1 MPRPR
6 QRKSTTNRKEE
17 KRLKREQEEKEAAAQ
32 LEREKRARERK
43 TRMEWDALPTA
54 SGSGAGGRGGIPDPD
69 ALPEPDPDTKAY
81 FKRVSEQIDEMTA
94 LRQGKRETQWIVNDD
109 GEEVEEEL
117 EDERPLLLRS
127 ALESLSGHEVA
138 LAGDHETSVVL
149 EQMLYAM
156 DDFAKRVLL
165 DRFTGQ
171 FERLVKH
178 RHASHVLQTLFELAG
193 ETVDRETRGNV
204 APAPSSAGDAASDLP
219 TMTALLVSV
228 LAELLPTLS
237 ALIYDPFA
245 SHCVRILLL
254 VFSGVA
260 SSSADPKSRSKKSA
274 QFRKGQTA
282 SLGKNWLSDDV
293 SFTKDAKGKGKAGSS
308 SSAAS
313 QRFATPSEFA
323 DALKALYAALD
334 ELDTS
339 GVDHAGHALPTA
351 VVAGEGVRRAALHE
365 VAGPVM
371 RILVE
376 LEALQPGGW
385 APGGWA
391 DRVLCGLVSQVAEA
405 NGSPVAPVPGALNAN
420 DELRE
425 EYLAGLLRHP
435 ASSPTFEMLLKLAPK
450 PVFDALW
457 AAFFVGKAHRLA
469 ANAVANFVVAVG
481 VARLD
486 AVQLADFVKE
496 LQAIAQERRG
506 EWIDNYRTGVLRALM
521 ESATRLGA
529 CEGEVSRLLLDTF
542 GLETDEERKLVV
554 PCVLTLNRYIHW
566 KKLASGAT
574 PDPTTQGSVLLQTWL
589 RMHAPHNQVVLDS
602 VTALPFDSLLALS
615 RSATS
620 SHILDTL
627 LTSPTVPP
635 RALRAFIMSLLGHYH
650 TLADD
655 RIGSRVAE
663 RCFASA
669 DVYLKD
675 KMAQSL
681 FEQQNDLQRSAY
693 AHFFARKLELPLWGR
708 RRDEWKA
715 KMARLTQ
722 EEKERARAE
731 QQGNDAPAQAAQAA
745 APATA
750 AAAEAPQRKK
760 KRERKADEV
769 DEIFAS
775 AASGTTAPTTASKA
789 KKARTEDEEAERA
802 AKKARKAEKRAR
814 EQQQGM
820 DDVLAAIKASV

>member
-6 QRKSTTNRKEE
+6 QRKSTVSRKEE
-17 KRLKREQEEKEAAAQ
+17 KRLKREQEEQEAAAQ
-32 LEREKRARERK
+32 LEREKRERERK
-43 TRMEWDALPTA
+43 TRMEWDALPSA
-54 SGSGAGGRGGIPDPD
+54 SGSRGGRNGMPDPD

-81 FKRVSEQIDEMTA
+81 FKRVSEQIEEMTQA
-94 LRQGKRETQWIVNDD
+94 GHGRRETQIIVNED
-109 GEEVEEEL
+109 GEEVEEEV

-127 ALESLSGHEVA
+127 ALESLSGHEIA

-165 DRFTGQ
+165 DRFTGE

-193 ETVDRETRGNV
+193 ETVDRETRGNI
-204 APAPSSAGDAASDLP
+204 APAPASAGEAAADLP
-219 TMTALLVSV
+219 TMTALLTS
-228 LAELLPTLS
+228 LLTELLPSITT
-237 ALIYDPFA
+237 LIYDPFA
-245 SHCVRILLL
+245 SHCIRILLL

-260 SSSADPKSRSKKSA
+260 SSSVDPKSRSKKSA
-274 QFRKGQTA
+274 QFRKGQGS

-293 SFTKDAKGKGKAGSS
+293 SFTKERDTKGKGKA
-308 SSAAS
+308 SAAE
-313 QRFATPSEFA
+313 QRFATPPEFA
-323 DALKALYAALD
+323 AALKDLYAALD
-334 ELDTS
+334 ALD
-339 GVDHAGHALPTA
+339 GAAVDHAGVSLPTA
-351 VVAGEGVRRAALHE
+351 TIAGEGVRRAALHE
-365 VAGPVM
+365 VAGPVL

-385 APGGWA
+385 TPGGWA
-391 DRVLCGLVSQVAEA
+391 DRILCGLVGEVAAAGEGAAADAGADA
-405 NGSPVAPVPGALNAN
+405 NQ
-420 DELRE
+420 DLRE

-435 ASSPTFEMLLKLAPK
+435 ASSPTFEMLLQLAPK

-457 AAFFVGKAHRLA
+457 QAFFVGKVHRLA

-486 AVQLADFVKE
+486 ERQLKE
-496 LQAIAQERRG
+496 LVDELKAIPHERRG
-506 EWIDNYRTGVLRALM
+506 EWIDNYRTGVLRALL
-521 ESATRLGA
+521 ESAARLNA
-529 CEGEVSRLLLDTF
+529 CEGEVSGLLLDTF
-542 GLETDEERKLVV
+542 GLHTEEERKLVV
-554 PCVLTLNRYIHW
+554 PCVLTLNRLIHW
-566 KKLASGAT
+566 KKLAEGAT

-589 RMHAPHNQVVLDS
+589 RLHAPHQQVVLDS
-602 VTALPFDSLLALS
+602 ISALPFDSFLAIS

-620 SHILDTL
+620 SRVLDVL
-627 LTSPTVPP
+627 LTSPTTPP
-635 RALRAFIMSLLGHYH
+635 RALRTFIMSLLGHLH
-650 TLADD
+650 TIADD

-681 FEQQNDLQRSAY
+681 FDKQNDLQRSAY

-708 RRDEWKA
+708 RRDDWKA
-715 KMARLTQ
+715 KMARATQ
-722 EEKERARAE
+722 EEKDRQRAE
-731 QQGNDAPAQAAQAA
+731 EEAARPKQPASP
-745 APATA
+745 PA
-750 AAAEAPQRKK
+750 EDDGKRRK

-769 DEIFAS
+769 DEIFA
-775 AASGTTAPTTASKA
+775 AAA
-789 KKARTEDEEAERA
+789 KGAAAGAGAAVVKEQRSEEDERA

-814 EQQQGM
+814 DTKGM
-820 DDVLAAIKASV
+820 EDVLAAIKASV